1 MDILARRHLIEETN
15 GSIFSALFTKKD
27 GTDRLMNC
35 RLKVTKFLKGG
46 KSTTAHKPNLI
57 AVYDLQASGYRTI
70 NLETLKS
77 IKWKGKEV
85 IV

>member
-1 MDILARRHLIEETN
+1 MDILDRRNLIEETN
-15 GSIFSALFTKKD
+15 GSIFSVLFTKLD
-27 GTDRLMNC
+27 GTERLMNC
-35 RLKVTKFLKGG
+35 RLKVKSFLKGG

-57 AVYDLQASGYRTI
+57 TVFDMQAKNYRNI

>member
-1 MDILARRHLIEETN
+1 MDILDRRNLIEETN
-15 GSIFSALFTKKD
+15 GSIFSALFTKLD
-27 GTDRLMNC
+27 GTERLMNC
-35 RLKVTKFLKGG
+35 RLKVKSFLKGG

-57 AVYDLQASGYRTI
+57 TVFDMQAKNYRNI